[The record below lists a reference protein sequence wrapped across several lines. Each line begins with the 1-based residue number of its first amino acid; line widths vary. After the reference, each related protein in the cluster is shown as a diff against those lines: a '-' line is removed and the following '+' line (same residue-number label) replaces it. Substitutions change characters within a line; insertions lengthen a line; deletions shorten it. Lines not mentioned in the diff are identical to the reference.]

1 MNGSLYMFFET
12 KLKFLE
18 KLYIKILKM
27 TQRKLS
33 DIEIENIIDFI
44 KPQKGIPLDTAMSVV
59 NMGKERLRNQL
70 RDQMV
75 YPEIIQE
82 LKTGIQ
88 KYYQDSLIQAGESVG
103 VICAQSIGEKQT
115 QTTLNTFH
123 RAGQSEKT
131 MTSGVPRFQ
140 ELINATKKPRNVNHK
155 IFFNKSHKTLDSIRK
170 TVSNNIVGMTFKDI
184 SLSVSIEKDKCD
196 ETWYEPYSVLYDD
209 EFLNFPHCISFKL
222 NMYKI
227 FDFKISLQEIV
238 KVINDQYDDLYCVFS
253 PSQDAQFDIYVD
265 CSEIELPDER
275 ILFVDS
281 TNAIEIYLEE
291 CVQPVLESIILCGVH
306 GITEVFYAKDESNEW
321 IVETNGINSRSINTS
336 FINFKQ
342 LLSLDIIDE
351 TRTVSNN
358 VWDIFETLG
367 IEAARQF
374 LIEEF
379 MSILDGIN
387 ACHPRL
393 LVSRMT
399 HTGTISSITR
409 YTMKKADIGPFGK
422 ASFEETMDNF
432 LNASSRGE
440 IEPTKGVSA
449 SIICGKRAQIGTGMM
464 ELRIDMSKLPIGDLL
479 GDTLLKPKEEDCK
492 EDDKYEL
499 ENEFVG
505 FNNEDY
511 DDILEP
517 LTVEI

>member
-1 MNGSLYMFFET
+1 M
-12 KLKFLE
+12 
-18 KLYIKILKM
+18 KM
-27 TQRKLS
+27 PQRKLTH
-33 DIEIENIIDFI
+33 IEIEDIIDFI
-44 KPQKGIPLDTAMSVV
+44 KPQTGVPLDTAMSVV
-59 NMGKERLRNQL
+59 NMAKERLRSQL
-70 RDQMV
+70 RDQVV
-75 YPEIIQE
+75 YPEIIE
-82 LKTGIQ
+82 DLTMGIK

-155 IFFNKSHKTLDSIRK
+155 IFFNKTHETINSLRT
-170 TVSNNIVGMTFKDI
+170 TVSNNIVGMSFNDI
-184 SLSVSIEKDKCD
+184 SLSVNVEKNKCD
-196 ETWYEPYSVLYDD
+196 EPWYEPYSLLHDA
-209 EFLNFPHCISFKL
+209 EFLDFPHCISFKL
-222 NMYKI
+222 NMHKI
-227 FDFKISLQEIV
+227 FEFKISLQGLAD
-238 KVINDQYDDLYCVFS
+238 VINDQFDDLYCVFS
-253 PSQDAQFDIYVD
+253 PPEHGQFDIFVD
-265 CSEIELPDER
+265 CTEIELPEER

-281 TNAIEIYLEE
+281 VNAIEIYLEE
-291 CVQPVLESIILCGVH
+291 CVQPVLESINLCGVP
-306 GITEVFYAKDESNEW
+306 GITEVFYTKDDNNEW
-321 IVETNGINSRSINTS
+321 MVETNGINSRSISTS

-342 LLSLDIIDE
+342 LLALDIIDE

-358 VWDIFETLG
+358 VWDIFETLC

-374 LIEEF
+374 LVEEF

-432 LNASSRGE
+432 LNAAARGE

-464 ELRIDMSKLPIGDLL
+464 DLRIDLTKLPIGK
-479 GDTLLKPKEEDCK
+479 LLKPKV
-492 EDDKYEL
+492 DDL
-499 ENEFVG
+499 SH
-505 FNNEDY
+505 EDY
-511 DDILEP
+511 DEEDILEP
-517 LTVEI
+517 LMMEI